1 MAMFM
6 TIVMMMMMTMIIMKA
21 KIVKVVKVMKVTV
34 VNVKVMKV
42 KVVKVKIVKVK
53 IMKVKLVKTT
63 SRLMEQNLE
72 SAPMHRKTC
81 SSDGFPCKIGP
92 EYLEERLQDKCW
104 KIK

>member
-42 KVVKVKIVKVK
+42 KVVKVKI
-53 IMKVKLVKTT
+53 MKVKLVKTT

-92 EYLEERLQDKCW
+92 EYLEEKLQDKCW

>member
-1 MAMFM
+1 MAMLM
-6 TIVMMMMMTMIIMKA
+6 IIVMMVMMTIIIIKV
-21 KIVKVVKVMKVTV
+21 KIVKVVKV
-34 VNVKVMKV
+34 VKVMVVEVMVMKV
-42 KVVKVKIVKVK
+42 VKVK

>member
-1 MAMFM
+1 MAMLM
-6 TIVMMMMMTMIIMKA
+6 IIVMMMMMTMIIMKA
-21 KIVKVVKVMKVTV
+21 KIVKVVKVMKV
-34 VNVKVMKV
+34 KV
-42 KVVKVKIVKVK
+42 
-53 IMKVKLVKTT
+53 VKTT